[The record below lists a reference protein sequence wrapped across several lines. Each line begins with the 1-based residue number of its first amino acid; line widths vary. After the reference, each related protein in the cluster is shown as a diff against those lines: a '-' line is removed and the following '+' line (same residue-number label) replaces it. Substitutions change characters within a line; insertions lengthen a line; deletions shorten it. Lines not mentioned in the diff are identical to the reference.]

1 MDNWDEKKL
10 EEVVNKKH
18 GEAEKKKPK
27 TQRVCRHFLEAIE
40 NNKYGWFWVCPGG
53 GDNCMYRHALPP
65 GFVLKKDKKKEEKE
79 DKNLIRRSN

>member
-27 TQRVCRHFLEAIE
+27 TQI
-40 NNKYGWFWVCPGG
+40 VCPFFYCAVVERI
-53 GDNCMYRHALPP
+53 NCRW
-65 GFVLKKDKKKEEKE
+65 VLDMF
-79 DKNLIRRSN
+79 III

>member
-27 TQRVCRHFLEAIE
+27 TQI
-40 NNKYGWFWVCPGG
+40 VCP
-53 GDNCMYRHALPP
+53 
-65 GFVLKKDKKKEEKE
+65 FLKLSCCDIFS
-79 DKNLIRRSN
+79 LGRIM